1 MILAIK
7 RFFEDNLRMGSD
19 DTEESSGNRIALAT
33 AALLFELMKTDSHID
48 QRESAALLAVLKQ
61 TFQLDEHEL
70 AQIIALAE
78 QESHQS
84 TSLYEFTSLVNEGY
98 SYEQRVRLLE
108 NLWRVAFADSNV
120 DRYEEHLIRKI
131 ADLIYVN
138 HSDFIRTKLKVRDS
152 LATSQANQDQKSS
165 KSS

>member
-7 RFFEDNLRMGSD
+7 RFFEDNLRVSTD
-19 DTEESSGNRIALAT
+19 DSAERSGDRIALAT

-48 QRESAALLAVLKQ
+48 QRETATLATVLQQ
-61 TFQLDEHEL
+61 TFKLDEKEL
-70 AQIIALAE
+70 EKIIALAE

-108 NLWRVAFADSNV
+108 NLWRVAFADANV

-138 HSDFIRTKLKVRDS
+138 HSDFIRTKLKVRDALNAAAES
-152 LATSQANQDQKSS
+152 GR
-165 KSS
+165 